1 MRNYKIGL
9 DIGSTTVKI
18 AVLNNENR
26 LIYSE
31 YKRHLSD
38 IKSTIISIM
47 STCYENLGDIS
58 CSVNITGSGGLSVS
72 EWLKLNFEQEVIAC
86 TKAVEAFIP
95 EADVV
100 IELGGEDAKITYL
113 KNGTEQRMN
122 NSCAGGTGAFIDQMA
137 ALLNTDASGLNEYAK
152 KHKVIYPI
160 ASRCGVFAK
169 TDIQPLLND
178 GARKE
183 DIAASILQAVVNQT
197 IGGLAC
203 GKPIRGRVAFLGGPL
218 YFLSELRE
226 RFILSLNL
234 TPEEIIIPENG
245 IFYPAIGAALLAG
258 ENKKPYKGKKTAE
271 MGTDEYAPASENMN
285 LKTMIEKVWGIT
297 DIKDEDVHKLP
308 PLFRTEEEY
317 NEFKKRHSQAFVKKG
332 ELPKYL
338 GNTFLGIDAG
348 STTTKAALIGE
359 GGELLFSYYGSNEGE
374 PMKKAVSILKD
385 IYAKLP
391 KGARITKSTVTG
403 YGEGLIKAAL
413 HTDYG
418 EIETIAHYK
427 AAEYFLPGVDFIL
440 DIGGQDMKCLRIK
453 NGTIDSILLN
463 EACSSG
469 CGSFLESFA
478 ASLNMPIDK
487 FAKEALFAKAPV
499 DLGTKCTVFMNSKV
513 KQAQKEGAEIA
524 DLSAGLSYSV
534 IKNALFKVIKIRDEK
549 DMGKK
554 MIVQGGTFYNDA
566 VLRCFELISGRK
578 VVRPEIAGLMGA
590 FGAALIAKERYVDEI
605 SQENNRMANDSKDYR
620 VIHEENVKSGNL
632 VIAEED
638 AINENRTVI
647 EEAVVN
653 GNRSIA
659 EETTVNVNRRLTVES
674 ALSENRRTAKETTAN
689 GSRRAAKSHP
699 SFQRQSTGTTL
710 LTKEELSGFDMEA
723 SFKRCDKCGNR
734 CLLTVNRFTNGETY
748 ISGNR
753 CEKGA
758 GIGNSQD
765 NSLKLPNLYEYKY
778 NKTFAYRP
786 LSPDMAKRGVIGI
799 PRALNMYDNYPF
811 WFTLLTE
818 LGFRVELSAP
828 SNKKMYEKGLG
839 TIPSESVC
847 YPAKLCHGHIYNL
860 IGRGIQTIFYP
871 SVVYEKKEYED
882 VDNHYNCPIVISYSE
897 VIKNNI
903 DELKDIKFI
912 APFLSMNEDKI
923 LVRRIA
929 ETFSNYN
936 VTMEEAKKAVTAAR
950 KALEAYKLDLQKKG
964 EEVIAYLKE
973 NRKKG
978 IVLCGKPYHID
989 PEVHHGIPGLI
1000 NSFGMAVLTE
1010 DSISHLSPLKN
1021 KLRVVDQWTYN
1032 SRLYRAAAKVAEEPG
1047 LELIQLNSFGCGLDS
1062 VTSDQIAE
1070 ILASGGKIYTLL
1082 KIDEGNNLGAAKIRI
1097 RSLKAAMEERERK
1110 AYQPAR
1116 EDISYSTPVF
1126 TRNMKKTHTILV
1138 PQLSP
1143 IHFDLI
1149 KEAARSSGYRFEVLP
1164 GIDQAA
1170 VDEGLKYVNNDACY
1184 PAILIIGQIVHALK
1198 SGKYDINN
1206 TSVIISQTG
1215 GGCRATN
1222 YMAFLKLG
1230 LKQAGFENVPLI
1242 SLNTVGL
1249 GEQPG
1254 FKMSLGFINKALM
1267 ALIYG
1272 DLFMRV
1278 LYGSR
1283 PYEQHP
1289 GSSEALYRSWNET
1302 AKRNVQNGSKREFDR
1317 NIRKIIE
1324 DFEQLEVLDIKKPR
1338 VAIVGEILAKYHPMA
1353 NNGIISSLEDG
1364 GAEVVLPDLLDFLLY
1379 CLFNSAFKYKYLGG
1393 KGYKKNACDFG
1404 MAYLEH
1410 YRKVMNEELKKS
1422 KRFTPPTPI
1431 GRLADMASS
1440 VLSLG
1445 NQTGEGWLITAEM
1458 IECIEN
1464 GINNILCVQPLA
1476 CLPNHIT
1483 GRGMF
1488 KPLKDKYPMA
1498 NIMPIDYDPGISQV
1512 NQLNRIKLM
1521 LSVALKNCN

>member
-1 MRNYKIGL
+1 MSNYKIGL

-18 AVLNNENR
+18 AVLNEDNR
-26 LIYSE
+26 LIYSG

-47 STCYENLGDIS
+47 SSCYHNLGDIN
-58 CSVNITGSGGLSVS
+58 CTINITGSGGLSVS
-72 EWLKLNFEQEVIAC
+72 EWLGINFEQEVISC
-86 TKAVEAFIP
+86 TKAVKTLIQ

-113 KNGTEQRMN
+113 KNGLEQRMN

-152 KHKVIYPI
+152 KHMVIYPI

-183 DIAASILQAVVNQT
+183 DIAVSILQAVVNQT

-203 GKPIRGRVAFLGGPL
+203 GKPIRGKVALLGGPL

-226 RFILSLNL
+226 RFIISLNL
-234 TPEEIIIPENG
+234 SPDEVIMPENG
-245 IFYPAIGAALLAG
+245 ILYPAIGAALLAG
-258 ENKKPYKGKKTAE
+258 QAE
-271 MGTDEYAPASENMN
+271 DIQSNDKEH
-285 LKTMIEKVWGIT
+285 LKLLINKVWGIS
-297 DIKDEDVHKLP
+297 DIKDEDVRKLP
-308 PLFRTEEEY
+308 PLFENEVEY
-317 NEFKKRHSQAFVKKG
+317 LEFKKRHNESIVKKA
-332 ELPKYL
+332 ELLEYQ

-348 STTTKAALIGE
+348 STTTKAALISE
-359 GGELLFSYYGSNEGE
+359 TGELLYSFYGSNEGE
-374 PMKKAVSILKD
+374 PMKKVVSVLKD
-385 IYAKLP
+385 IYDKLP
-391 KGARITKSTVTG
+391 EGARIAKSTVTG
-403 YGEGLIKAAL
+403 YGEGLMKNAL
-413 HTDYG
+413 HIDYG

-427 AAEYFLPGVDFIL
+427 AAEFFLPGVDFIL

-478 ASLNMPIDK
+478 SSLNIPIDR

-513 KQAQKEGAEIA
+513 KQAQKEGADIA

-549 DMGKK
+549 DMGKR

-566 VLRCFELISGRK
+566 VLRCFELISGRE
-578 VVRPEIAGLMGA
+578 VIRPEIAGLMGA
-590 FGAALIAKERYVDEI
+590 YGAALIAKERFTDEAI
-605 SQENNRMANDSKDYR
+605 LEDGT
-620 VIHEENVKSGNL
+620 IHG
-632 VIAEED
+632 
-638 AINENRTVI
+638 T
-647 EEAVVN
+647 
-653 GNRSIA
+653 
-659 EETTVNVNRRLTVES
+659 
-674 ALSENRRTAKETTAN
+674 ALL
-689 GSRRAAKSHP
+689 SRD
-699 SFQRQSTGTTL
+699 
-710 LTKEELSGFDMEA
+710 ELSGFDVTS
-723 SFKRCDKCGNR
+723 SFKRCGKCGNH
-734 CLLTVNRFTNGETY
+734 CLLTVNIFLNGESFT
-748 ISGNR
+748 SGNR
-753 CEKGA
+753 CERGL
-758 GIGNSQD
+758 GIEEDKSGTII
-765 NSLKLPNLYEYKY
+765 KMPNLYEYKY
-778 NKTFAYRP
+778 NKTFSYQP
-786 LSPDMAKRGVIGI
+786 LSLDKAKRGVIGI
-799 PRALNMYDNYPF
+799 PRALNMFDNYPF

-847 YPAKLCHGHIYNL
+847 YPAKLCHGHIFNL
-860 IGRGIQTIFYP
+860 IERGIKTIFYP
-871 SVVYEKKEYED
+871 SVVFEKKEYED

-903 DELKDIKFI
+903 EELQSLKFI
-912 APFLSMNEDKI
+912 APFISMNDDNM
-923 LVRRIA
+923 LVKRIVKEFA
-929 ETFSNYN
+929 EYS
-936 VTMEEAKKAVTAAR
+936 VTTEETKQAVRSAR
-950 KALEAYKLDLQKKG
+950 AVWEEYKRDLQNKG
-964 EEVIAYLKE
+964 EEVIRYLKE
-973 NRKKG
+973 NNKRG

-989 PEVHHGIPGLI
+989 PEVHHGIPELI

-1010 DSISHLSPLKN
+1010 DSIAHLTPLKN

-1032 SRLYRAAAKVAEEPG
+1032 SRLYRAAAKVAEEPN

-1070 ILASGGKIYTLL
+1070 ILASNGKIYTML

-1097 RSLKAAMEERERK
+1097 RSLKAALEERERK
-1110 AYQPAR
+1110 AYQPVK
-1116 EDISYSTPVF
+1116 EDMSYQPPLF
-1126 TRNMKKTHTILV
+1126 TKEKRKTHTILV

-1143 IHFDLI
+1143 VHFELI
-1149 KEAARSSGYRFEVLP
+1149 QAAARSCNYQLEVLP
-1164 GIDQAA
+1164 GIDLAA

-1198 SGKYDINN
+1198 SGKYDVNN
-1206 TSVIISQTG
+1206 ISVIISQTG

-1230 LKQAGFENVPLI
+1230 LKQAGFEQVPLI
-1242 SLNTVGL
+1242 SLNAVGL

-1254 FKMSLGFINKALM
+1254 FKMSFGFINKSIM

-1272 DLFMRV
+1272 DLFLRV
-1278 LYGSR
+1278 IYGSR
-1283 PYEQHP
+1283 PYEEIP
-1289 GSSEALYRSWNET
+1289 GSSEALYHKWNEI
-1302 AKRNVQNGSKREFDR
+1302 AKINVRNGIKREFNQ
-1317 NIRKIIE
+1317 NIKNIIK
-1324 DFEQLEVLDIKKPR
+1324 DFDCLKVKNIKKPK

-1353 NNGIISSLEDG
+1353 NNGIISSLEEG
-1364 GAEVVLPDLLDFLLY
+1364 GAEVVLPDLLDFLFY
-1379 CLFNSAFKYKYLGG
+1379 CLFNSDFKYKYLGG
-1393 KGYKKNACDFG
+1393 KRLKKNACEFS
-1404 MAYLEH
+1404 MAYLDR
-1410 YRKVMNEELKKS
+1410 YRKIMKEELAKS
-1422 KRFTPPTPI
+1422 KRFLPPTPI
-1431 GRLADMASS
+1431 KNLANMASP

-1458 IECIEN
+1458 IECIES

-1498 NIMPIDYDPGISQV
+1498 NIMPIDYDPGISHV

-1521 LSVALKNCN
+1521 LSVAMKNVY

>member
-1 MRNYKIGL
+1 MSKYKIGL

-18 AVLNNENR
+18 AVLDEDNR
-26 LIYSE
+26 LIYSD

-38 IKSTIISIM
+38 IKSTIISIIN
-47 STCYENLGDIS
+47 TCYKELGDIKCTIS
-58 CSVNITGSGGLSVS
+58 ITGSGGLSVS
-72 EWLKLNFEQEVIAC
+72 EWLKIPFEQEVVSC
-86 TKAVEAFIP
+86 TKTVKSLIP
-95 EADVV
+95 EVDVV

-113 KNGTEQRMN
+113 KNGLEQRMN

-137 ALLNTDASGLNEYAK
+137 VLLNTDAAGLNEYAK

-178 GARKE
+178 GAGKE
-183 DIAASILQAVVNQT
+183 DIAVSIFQAVVNQT

-203 GKPIRGRVAFLGGPL
+203 GKPIRGKVAFLGGPL
-218 YFLSELRE
+218 YFLPELRE
-226 RFILSLNL
+226 RFIVSLNL
-234 TPEEIIIPENG
+234 AQQDAIIPENG
-245 IFYPAIGAALLAG
+245 ILYPAIGAALLSG
-258 ENKKPYKGKKTAE
+258 EKKITDTQQ
-271 MGTDEYAPASENMN
+271 TDEVS
-285 LKTMIEKVWGIT
+285 LKLIIEKVHGIT
-297 DIKDEDVHKLP
+297 NIKDNDVRNLP
-308 PLFRTEEEY
+308 PLFKTEEEY
-317 NEFKKRHSQAFVKKG
+317 QIFKERHNHATIKRAVLSEYQ
-332 ELPKYL
+332 
-338 GNTFLGIDAG
+338 GNTFLGVDAG
-348 STTTKAALIGE
+348 STTTKAALISE
-359 GGELLFSYYGSNEGE
+359 NGELLYSYYGSNEGE
-374 PMKKAVSILKD
+374 PIKKVIWILND
-385 IYAKLP
+385 LYNRLP
-391 KGARITKSTVTG
+391 KGIRITRSTVTG
-403 YGEGLIKAAL
+403 YGEGLMKAAL
-413 HTDYG
+413 HIDYG

-453 NGTIDSILLN
+453 NNTIDSILLN

-469 CGSFLESFA
+469 CGSFLEGFA
-478 ASLNMPIDK
+478 ASLNMSVEQ
-487 FAKEALFAKAPV
+487 FAKAALFAKSPV

-513 KQAQKEGAEIA
+513 KQAQKEGAAIS

-534 IKNALFKVIKIRDEK
+534 IKNVLFKVIKIRDEK

-566 VLRCFELISGRK
+566 VLRCFEMISGRE
-578 VVRPEIAGLMGA
+578 VVRPDIAGLMGA
-590 FGAALIAKERYVDEI
+590 FGAALIAKERFIEESEELVQKGVIASGNQIFI
-605 SQENNRMANDSKDYR
+605 SQ
-620 VIHEENVKSGNL
+620 
-632 VIAEED
+632 
-638 AINENRTVI
+638 
-647 EEAVVN
+647 
-653 GNRSIA
+653 SIA
-659 EETTVNVNRRLTVES
+659 DS
-674 ALSENRRTAKETTAN
+674 ALL
-689 GSRRAAKSHP
+689 SRW
-699 SFQRQSTGTTL
+699 Q
-710 LTKEELSGFDMEA
+710 LSGFETIA
-723 SFKRCDKCGNR
+723 TFKRCEKCGNH
-734 CLLTVNRFTNGETY
+734 CLLTVNRFSNGESFV
-748 ISGNR
+748 SGNR
-753 CEKGA
+753 CERGLGTDAVKAA
-758 GIGNSQD
+758 GSV
-765 NSLKLPNLYEYKY
+765 KMPNLYEYKY
-778 NKTFAYRP
+778 QKTFAYKP
-786 LSPDMAKRGVIGI
+786 LSLSKAKRGIIGI
-799 PRALNMYDNYPF
+799 PRTLNMYDNYPF
-811 WFTLLTE
+811 WFTLFTKLE
-818 LGFRVELSAP
+818 FRVELSSP
-828 SNKKMYEKGLG
+828 SNKIMYEKGLG

-847 YPAKLCHGHIYNL
+847 YPAKLSHGHIFDL
-860 IGRGIQTIFYP
+860 IERDIHTIFYP
-871 SVVYEKKEYED
+871 SIVFEKKEYED

-903 DELKDIKFI
+903 DELHQIKFI
-912 APFLSMNEDKI
+912 APFLSMNDDKI
-923 LVRRIA
+923 LAQRMTEVLSDYAIPLS
-929 ETFSNYN
+929 E
-936 VTMEEAKKAVTAAR
+936 VKKAVNAAR
-950 KALEAYKLDLQKKG
+950 TVLESYKLDIQKKG
-964 EEVIAYLKE
+964 EEVIEFLKK
-973 NRKKG
+973 NHKKG

-1010 DSISHLSPLKN
+1010 DSISHLTPLKN

-1032 SRLYRAAAKVAEEPG
+1032 SRLYRAAAKVAEEPN

-1070 ILASGGKIYTLL
+1070 ILASGGKIYTML

-1097 RSLKAAMEERERK
+1097 RSLKAAIEERDKRV
-1110 AYQPAR
+1110 YQPAI
-1116 EDISYSTPVF
+1116 EDMNYATPIF
-1126 TRNMKKTHTILV
+1126 TKEKRKVHTILV

-1143 IHFDLI
+1143 VHFDLI
-1149 KEAARSSGYRFEVLP
+1149 KEAARSSDYQFEILP

-1198 SGKYDINN
+1198 SGKYDVEN

-1230 LKQAGFENVPLI
+1230 LKQAGFENIPII
-1242 SLNTVGL
+1242 SLNAVGL

-1254 FKMSLGFINKALM
+1254 FKLSIRFINKCIM

-1283 PYEQHP
+1283 PYEVHP
-1289 GSSEALYRSWNET
+1289 GSSEALYRKWNELV
-1302 AKRNVQNGSKREFDR
+1302 KDNIRNGNKREFDH
-1317 NIRKIIE
+1317 NIKNIVRE
-1324 DFEQLEVLDIKKPR
+1324 FDQLEVTDIKKPK

-1353 NNGIISSLEDG
+1353 NNGIISSLEEG

-1379 CLFNSAFKYKYLGG
+1379 CLFNSEFKFKYLGG
-1393 KGYKKNACDFG
+1393 KRIKKNACEFS
-1404 MAYLEH
+1404 MVYLDR
-1410 YRKVMNEELKKS
+1410 YRKVMKVELEKS
-1422 KRFTPPTPI
+1422 KRFSPPTPI
-1431 GRLADMASS
+1431 HKLANMASS

-1458 IECIEN
+1458 IECIES

-1488 KPLKDKYPMA
+1488 KPLKEKYPMA
-1498 NIMPIDYDPGISQV
+1498 NIMPIDYDPGISHV

-1521 LSVALKNCN
+1521 LSVALKNI

>member
-1 MRNYKIGL
+1 MGNYKIGL

-18 AVLNNENR
+18 AVLNDKKQI
-26 LIYSE
+26 IYSD
-31 YKRHLSD
+31 YRRHLSD
-38 IKSTIISIM
+38 IKSTIINIM
-47 STCYENLGDIS
+47 GSCYGKLGDIS
-58 CSVNITGSGGLSVS
+58 CDINITGSGGLSVAK
-72 EWLKLNFEQEVIAC
+72 WLNLNFEQEVIAC
-86 TKAVEAFIP
+86 TKAVETLIP
-95 EADVV
+95 QADVV

-137 ALLNTDASGLNEYAK
+137 VLLNTDASGLNEYAK

-160 ASRCGVFAK
+160 AARCGVFAK

-203 GKPIRGRVAFLGGPL
+203 GKPIRGKVAFLGGPL
-218 YFLSELRE
+218 YFLTELRE
-226 RFILSLNL
+226 RFTESLHLS
-234 TPEEIIIPENG
+234 EEEAVIPENG
-245 IFYPAIGAALLAG
+245 ILYPAIGAALLTEMKSTSRQHEPQLRVMIDRVG
-258 ENKKPYKGKKTAE
+258 EI
-271 MGTDEYAPASENMN
+271 S
-285 LKTMIEKVWGIT
+285 
-297 DIKDEDVHKLP
+297 DIKDEDVRKLP
-308 PLFRTEEEY
+308 PLFQ
-317 NEFKKRHSQAFVKKG
+317 NETDYKAFQERHSKAQVRREDLKD
-332 ELPKYL
+332 YQ
-338 GNTFLGIDAG
+338 GNAYLGIDAG

-359 GGELLFSYYGSNEGE
+359 NGELLYSCYGSNEGE
-374 PMKKAVSILKD
+374 PMKKAAAILAD

-391 KGARITKSTVTG
+391 VEVCIAKSTVTG
-403 YGEGLIKAAL
+403 YGEGLMKAAFHIDL
-413 HTDYG
+413 G
-418 EIETIAHYK
+418 EIETLAHYK
-427 AAEYFLPGVDFIL
+427 AAGHFLPEVDFIL

-453 NGTIDSILLN
+453 NNAIDSILLN

-469 CGSFLESFA
+469 CGSFLEGFA
-478 ASLNMPIDK
+478 ASLHIPVES
-487 FAKEALFAKAPV
+487 FAKAALFAKSPV

-513 KQAQKEGAEIA
+513 KQAQKEGAALA

-534 IKNALFKVIKIRDEK
+534 IKNAVFKVIKIRDEK
-549 DMGKK
+549 DMGKNI
-554 MIVQGGTFYNDA
+554 IVQGGTFYSDS
-566 VLRCFELISGRK
+566 VLRCFELISGRE
-578 VVRPEIAGLMGA
+578 VIRPDIAGLMGA
-590 FGAALIAKERYVDEI
+590 FGAALIAKERYEAERFNLQEKDPACIPGTSLI
-605 SQENNRMANDSKDYR
+605 SR
-620 VIHEENVKSGNL
+620 
-632 VIAEED
+632 
-638 AINENRTVI
+638 
-647 EEAVVN
+647 
-653 GNRSIA
+653 
-659 EETTVNVNRRLTVES
+659 
-674 ALSENRRTAKETTAN
+674 
-689 GSRRAAKSHP
+689 
-699 SFQRQSTGTTL
+699 
-710 LTKEELSGFDMEA
+710 EELKTFHADTSI
-723 SFKRCDKCGNR
+723 KRCEKCGNH
-734 CLLTVNRFTNGETY
+734 CLLTVNRFSDERDY
-748 ISGNR
+748 ITGNR
-753 CEKGA
+753 CERGA
-758 GIGNSQD
+758 GIEAKQQS
-765 NSLKLPNLYEYKY
+765 SIKVPNLYDYKY
-778 NKTFAYRP
+778 RKTFDYTPISLKA
-786 LSPDMAKRGVIGI
+786 AKRGVIGI

-828 SNKKMYEKGLG
+828 SGKKMYEKGLE

-847 YPAKLCHGHIYNL
+847 YPAKLCHGHIINL
-860 IGRGIQTIFYP
+860 LEKGVQTIFYP
-871 SVVYEKKEYED
+871 SVVFEKKEYED

-903 DELKDIKFI
+903 DRLKSFQLI
-912 APFLSMNEDKI
+912 APFLSMNDDRK
-923 LVRRIA
+923 LVKRITEVFDRFA
-929 ETFSNYN
+929 
-936 VTMEEAKKAVTAAR
+936 VTTEEVKKAVLAAR
-950 KALEAYKLDLQKKG
+950 QELENYKSDLCKKG
-964 EEVIAYLKE
+964 EEAIEFLNK
-973 NRKKG
+973 NNKKG

-1000 NSFGMAVLTE
+1000 NSYDMAVLTE
-1010 DSISHLSPLKN
+1010 DSIAHLTPLKN

-1032 SRLYRAAAKVAEEPG
+1032 SRLYRAAQKVAEEPN

-1070 ILASGGKIYTLL
+1070 ILSTNGKLYTML

-1097 RSLKAAMEERERK
+1097 RSLKAALEERDRNAYEPVKADITYHSPIFTKEKRK
-1110 AYQPAR
+1110 
-1116 EDISYSTPVF
+1116 S
-1126 TRNMKKTHTILV
+1126 HTILV
-1138 PQLSP
+1138 PQLAP
-1143 IHFDLI
+1143 VHFELI
-1149 KEAARSSGYRFEVLP
+1149 QEAARSCDYRLEVLP

-1198 SGKYDINN
+1198 SGKYDVNN

-1230 LKQAGFENVPLI
+1230 LKQAGFEQVPLI
-1242 SLNTVGL
+1242 SLNAVGL

-1254 FKMSLGFINKALM
+1254 FKITLGFLNKCIM

-1283 PYEQHP
+1283 PYEVNK
-1289 GSSEALYRSWNET
+1289 GSAQALYETWNET
-1302 AKRNVQNGSKREFDR
+1302 AKINVRNGSKREFDR
-1317 NIRKIIE
+1317 NIRNIIRQFDE
-1324 DFEQLEVLDIKKPR
+1324 LEVLDIKKPR

-1353 NNGIISSLEDG
+1353 NNGIISSLEEG

-1379 CLFNSAFKYKYLGG
+1379 CLYNSDFKYKYLGG
-1393 KGYKKNACDFG
+1393 KKLKKDASDFS
-1404 MAYLEH
+1404 MMYLDH
-1410 YRKVMNEELKKS
+1410 YRKVMKEGLAKS
-1422 KRFTPPTPI
+1422 KRFSPPTPI
-1431 GRLADMASS
+1431 GKLADMASS

-1458 IECIEN
+1458 IECIES

-1488 KPLKDKYPMA
+1488 KPLKEKYPGA

-1512 NQLNRIKLM
+1512 NQQNRIKLM
-1521 LSVALKNCN
+1521 LSVAMKNI